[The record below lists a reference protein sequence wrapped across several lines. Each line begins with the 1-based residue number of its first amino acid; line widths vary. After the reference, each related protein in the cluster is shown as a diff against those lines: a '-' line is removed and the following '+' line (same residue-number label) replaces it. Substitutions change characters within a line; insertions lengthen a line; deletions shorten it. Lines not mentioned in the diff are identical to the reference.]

1 MSFGFA
7 DEMRVGLRGMVRR
20 VWGKRGVKVHQR
32 QQIVYEWSYLLLV
45 VDAGAGQLSWTWIR
59 SMNGEALAP
68 AVQALQEQADVAAIV
83 WDRAPGHRH
92 QQVREVGLALIEQP
106 PYSPELNPAERVFEE
121 IRRWIEGKVYATI
134 DEKVAAADAVLRA
147 LEANPQRLRSL
158 VGWDWIVDTAQRLP
172 SEYAA

>member
-1 MSFGFA
+1 MPFGFA

-32 QQIVYEWSYLLLV
+32 QQIVYEWSYLFLV
-45 VDAGAGQLSWTWIR
+45 VNAGSGQVSWTWIT

-68 AVQALQEQADVAAIV
+68 TVQALQEQTEVAAIV
-83 WDRAPGHRH
+83 WDGAPGHRH
-92 QQVREVGLALIEQP
+92 QQVREVGMPLIEQP

-121 IRRWIEGKVYATI
+121 IRRWVEGKVYASLE
-134 DEKVAAADAVLRA
+134 EKVSAVDEFLSA
-147 LEANPQRLRSL
+147 LEADPQRLRSL

-172 SEYAA
+172 AEYAA

>member
-1 MSFGFA
+1 
-7 DEMRVGLRGMVRR
+7 
-20 VWGKRGVKVHQR
+20 
-32 QQIVYEWSYLLLV
+32 
-45 VDAGAGQLSWTWIR
+45 
-59 SMNGEALAP
+59 MNGEELAP
-68 AVQALQEQADVAAIV
+68 AVQALQEQTDVAAIV
-83 WDRAPGHRH
+83 WDGAPGHRH